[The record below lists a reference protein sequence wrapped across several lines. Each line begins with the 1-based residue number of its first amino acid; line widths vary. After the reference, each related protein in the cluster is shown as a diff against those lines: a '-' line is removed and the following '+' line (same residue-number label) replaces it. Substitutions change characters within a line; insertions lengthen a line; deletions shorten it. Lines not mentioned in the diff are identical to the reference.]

1 MWSFYFKNIKK
12 LMILPIILVIVSI
25 SFIGYNMITDHPII
39 DKDIELSGGK
49 LLTVTTS
56 DPVSQTELEEKFP
69 DTNIRIAS
77 GVKKTVLIEMPI
89 ETNHTEI
96 LNNLDFNI
104 EEHSVKEVGPA
115 LGELFWKQTQI
126 AIAFSFLFMSF
137 VVFVLFRTGV
147 PSLAVIFAAFSD
159 IIVTLTILSVTGIE
173 MSLAV
178 LAALLMLIGYSI
190 DTDILLTS
198 RLLKSKGDKKEQ
210 IKSSV
215 KTGLTMSLTT
225 MSALI
230 VLYFLSTTLVLKQI
244 SMVLMIG
251 LLIDIPITWL
261 TNVGLL
267 MRYLGD
273 EIE

>member
-1 MWSFYFKNIKK
+1 
-12 LMILPIILVIVSI
+12 
-25 SFIGYNMITDHPII
+25 MITDHPII